1 MSRYSDRPIF
11 MGTIFSLVFG
21 FSIAGA
27 GWNGELFPSDLFLFL
42 PMLVMGMLF
51 PRTIGISMVGV
62 QVGAILS
69 ALFSL
74 IRLDITAIAVSVG
87 IFVGSMLVQHLI
99 TIFRPGASLSV
110 GASTEFWDRYR

>member
-1 MSRYSDRPIF
+1 MFNLSERPNY

-21 FSIAGA
+21 FSIASA
-27 GWNGELFPSDLFLFL
+27 GWNGELISSDLILFL
-42 PMLVMGMLF
+42 PVLALGMIF

-62 QVGAILS
+62 QIGSILA

-74 IRLDITAIAVSVG
+74 VRLDLLAIAVSVG
-87 IFVGSMLVQHLI
+87 VFLGSMLVQHLI

-110 GASTEFWDRYR
+110 GASTYFWDKHS

>member
-1 MSRYSDRPIF
+1 MFNVTERPNFI
-11 MGTIFSLVFG
+11 GTIFSLVFG
-21 FSIAGA
+21 FSIASA
-27 GWNGELFPSDLFLFL
+27 GWNGELYASDLILFL
-42 PMLVMGMLF
+42 PAIVLGMIF

-62 QVGAILS
+62 QIGSILA

-74 IRLDITAIAVSVG
+74 IRLDLLAIAVSVG
-87 IFVGSMLVQHLI
+87 IFLGSMLVQHLI